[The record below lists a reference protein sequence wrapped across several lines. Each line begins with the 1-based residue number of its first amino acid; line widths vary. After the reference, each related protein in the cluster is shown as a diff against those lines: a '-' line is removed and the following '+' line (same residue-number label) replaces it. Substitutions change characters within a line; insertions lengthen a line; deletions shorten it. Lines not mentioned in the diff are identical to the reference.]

1 MSDGVDFGDLSSVD
15 SLREF
20 VIRDRNIEKLKKRAE
35 SFISL
40 VEKQLPSLKE
50 KKGGLQLADIE
61 DALRSVLHGRDI
73 VVSWVPMD
81 EYDMDGVIYTIH
93 RKTKP
98 DAFIICLNRK
108 IVDLLGDD
116 PTKPIEKCQ
125 PQNAVCAKAYARALK
140 TVYLHEI
147 SHLLLNHGLTG
158 MRASPVSNDD
168 SEESPVVEMCRAV
181 YQLYSQ
187 VHYKQDCDCDLLSF
201 VLAFWPSQEFTRLVM
216 SALADWRKGELRA
229 LIANRFLMPI
239 NATIQWIAI
248 LFCDRFGMHYVRREE
263 DGKECLD
270 YLDYYN
276 NMSSMFADDLFSH
289 KGTAAWH
296 VANDENKKDYKTL
309 DTDGSLFLCAAFYE
323 RKEFFCNKK
332 SDEIIVVGFS
342 RERVRDA
349 VAIFNAGAAA

>member
-1 MSDGVDFGDLSSVD
+1 MNSADIGDLKSVD

-20 VIRDRNIEKLKKRAE
+20 VIRGRNIEKLKKRAE

-40 VEKQLPSLKE
+40 VEKQLPGLE
-50 KKGGLQLADIE
+50 NKKNGLFLEDIE
-61 DALRSVLHGRDI
+61 QALRPVLNGRDI
-73 VVSWVPMD
+73 VVSWVSMD
-81 EYDMDGVIYTIH
+81 DYDMDGIIYTVR
-93 RKTKP
+93 RKAKP

-116 PTKPIEKCQ
+116 QAKPVGECR
-125 PQNAVCAKAYARALK
+125 PQNSARAKAYARALK

-147 SHLLLNHGLTG
+147 SHLLLNHDLTG
-158 MRASPVSNDD
+158 MRASPVPEGSL
-168 SEESPVVEMCRAV
+168 EESPLVEMCHAV

-201 VLAFWPSQEFTRLVM
+201 VLAFWPSKEFTRLVM
-216 SALADWRKGELRA
+216 SSLADWRHSDLRA

-239 NATIQWIAI
+239 NSTIQWIAI

-263 DGKECLD
+263 VGKECLD
-270 YLDYYN
+270 YLDYSN

-296 VANDENKKDYKTL
+296 VANDESRQDYKTL
-309 DTDGSLFLCAAFYE
+309 ETEDALFLCAAFYE
-323 RKEFFCNKK
+323 RKELFSNKK
-332 SDEIIVVGFS
+332 ADEIIVVGFG
-342 RERVRDA
+342 RDRVRDA